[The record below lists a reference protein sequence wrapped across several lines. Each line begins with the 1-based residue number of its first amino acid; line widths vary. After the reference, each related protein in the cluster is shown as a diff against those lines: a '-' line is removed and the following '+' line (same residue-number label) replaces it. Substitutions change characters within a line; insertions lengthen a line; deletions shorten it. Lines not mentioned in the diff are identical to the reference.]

1 SPRRPSIRTA
11 NAVRSANRNG
21 HRPDAA
27 DTNTSGPTTS
37 VQPTGSEYWQ
47 PFSSRKNTRSS
58 DQFCRTPTNTNSRPL
73 HGWNGWVTR
82 TVRHSASGSGVVDDA
97 GQRRRR
103 VVLLHPRTRSP
114 VPTPLQHP
122 SPRTSSRHRLV
133 PRVLQHPTTTQLRD
147 VATTN
152 RIREDRRRPTGRG
165 IRPLHDSRGSSVC
178 RKTSERISALEC

>member
-1 SPRRPSIRTA
+1 
-11 NAVRSANRNG
+11 
-21 HRPDAA
+21 
-27 DTNTSGPTTS
+27 TS

-103 VVLLHPRTRSP
+103 IVLLHPGTRSP
-114 VPTPLQHP
+114 VPTPLHHP
-122 SPRTSSRHRLV
+122 SRSTSCRDRVV
-133 PRVLQHPTTTQLRD
+133 PRVLQHPTPTQLRD

-165 IRPLHDSRGSSVC
+165 IRKPSTIRGEAHIAKASSTKP
-178 RKTSERISALEC
+178 RSL